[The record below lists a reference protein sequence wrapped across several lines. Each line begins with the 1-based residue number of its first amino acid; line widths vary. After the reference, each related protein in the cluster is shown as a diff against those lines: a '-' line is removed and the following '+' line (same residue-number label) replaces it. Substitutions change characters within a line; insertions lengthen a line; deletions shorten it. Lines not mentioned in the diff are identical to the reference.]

1 MGKLQSFQT
10 QIQEAVEKGIATI
23 EEQHKVIAEKSF
35 GYAEKVESE
44 AKSYS
49 IKTVQKLHDDAV
61 GGVYESIR
69 TFNARVNEYVSDL
82 VSKVEK
88 VEEAVEDAAE
98 EVVEAVAKKAP
109 AKKKP
114 AAKKPAA
121 KKEAATA

>member
-10 QIQEAVEKGIATI
+10 QIQEAVEKGIATV
-23 EEQHKVIAEKSF
+23 EEQHKTIAEKSF
-35 GYAEKVESE
+35 GYAEKVEAE

-49 IKTVQKLHDDAV
+49 IKTVQKLHDDAI

-82 VSKVEK
+82 VNKVEK

-109 AKKKP
+109 AKRKP
-114 AAKKPAA
+114 AAKKAPA
-121 KKEAATA
+121 KKEEATA

>member
-10 QIQEAVEKGIATI
+10 QVQDVVEKGIATV
-23 EEQHKVIAEKSF
+23 EEQHKAIAEKSF
-35 GYAEKVESE
+35 GYAEKVETE

-49 IKTVQKLHDDAV
+49 IKTVQKLHDDAM

-82 VSKVEK
+82 VNKVEK

-98 EVVEAVAKKAP
+98 EVVAKKAPVKRKPAAKKAP
-109 AKKKP
+109 AKK
-114 AAKKPAA
+114 A
-121 KKEAATA
+121 EATA